1 MTEKAKKDILE
12 YLQCMVNTETPTP
25 PKIVNDML
33 DLIPE
38 SVWLDDNAKILC
50 PACKDGIFL
59 REASLRI
66 LRKKYETM
74 GPTEFR
80 KHQDEITDHILRNRM
95 FGIAISYRGY
105 RVTKRSLYTCSDKY
119 SNIDNIFFDESLG
132 RYVKD
137 KDGKEVEKQCF
148 HFIEN
153 IDEVSKF
160 FEGKGVKDMQFDVII
175 GNPPY
180 QLNVGVEQE
189 SYAVPLYHKFI
200 QTAQKLEARYISMI
214 VPSRWFAG
222 GRGLDEFREKM
233 LHDTRLRVI
242 HDYLCSYAC
251 FPNVEIKGGVCY
263 FLWNRDEKGPCNIIT
278 HHSDKE
284 INTATRPLLENG
296 LDTFIRFNRG
306 IPILNKVYSNKDTF
320 ASLVSP
326 QTPFGLISSFKN
338 YKKEPFPDCIK
349 LYIAKGNGY
358 IEKKQI
364 TKNHDLVDKY
374 KIYITKSYG
383 AGEGYPHQILNKP
396 FIGEPGSCCT
406 QTYLSIGPFETAKEA
421 QNALS
426 YIKTKFFRFMV
437 LLKKNTQDAMRGVY
451 QFVPMQNFN
460 EEWTDEKLYKK
471 YNINADE
478 IAFIESMIRPMDINA
493 DENTI
498 DTDTDDE

>member
-80 KHQDEITDHILRNRM
+80 KHQNDITDHILRNRM

-180 QLNVGVEQE
+180 QTNDGGAGASATPIYNNFVDQAKKLNPQ
-189 SYAVPLYHKFI
+189 YL
-200 QTAQKLEARYISMI
+200 SMI
-214 VPSRWFAG
+214 IPSRWFSG
-222 GRGLDEFREKM
+222 GKGLDSFRNDM
-233 LHDTRLRVI
+233 LTDKK
-242 HDYLCSYAC
+242 LCKLVDFFDATDC
-251 FPNVEIKGGVCY
+251 FPGVDISGGVCY
-263 FLWNRDEKGPCNIIT
+263 FLCDNNINNSCEIT
-278 HHSDKE
+278 SIRNGMTSK
-284 INTATRPLLENG
+284 ITRPLLEYG
-296 LDTFIRFNRG
+296 SDTFVRFNEAMS
-306 IPILNKVYSNKDTF
+306 IVEKVKKFNEESFET
-320 ASLVSP
+320 LVSSRK
-326 QTPFGLISSFKN
+326 PFGLATKLQ
-338 YKKEPFPDCIK
+338 IK
-349 LYIAKGNGY
+349 SKATKDDIEIYAYPTNGF
-358 IEKKQI
+358 IPRSEIQVNEEWI
-364 TKNHDLVDKY
+364 DKY
-374 KIYITKSYG
+374 KVLMGKAYG
-383 AGEGYPHQILNKP
+383 ERGSFPYWVLGKP
-396 FIGEPGSCCT
+396 KIVAPGTCCSE
-406 QTYLSIGPFETAKEA
+406 TYLVVGPSNSYTETYNIA
-421 QNALS
+421 Q
-426 YIKTKFFRFMV
+426 YIQTRFFRFLV
-437 LLKKNTQDAMRGVY
+437 LLKKNTLNAPRGVY
-451 QFVPMQNFN
+451 QFVPIQNFN
-460 EEWTDEKLYKK
+460 EEWTDEKLYQK
-471 YNINADE
+471 YNLTTDE
-478 IAFIESMIRPMDINA
+478 IAFIESMVKPMDK
-493 DENTI
+493 
-498 DTDTDDE
+498 DTVLSDNIDTDDE

>member
-1 MTEKAKKDILE
+1 MTGKAKKDILE

-80 KHQDEITDHILRNRM
+80 KHQNDITDHILRNRM

-180 QLNVGVEQE
+180 QINDGGAGASATPIYNNFVDQAKKLNPQ
-189 SYAVPLYHKFI
+189 YL
-200 QTAQKLEARYISMI
+200 SMI
-214 VPSRWFAG
+214 IPSRWFSG
-222 GRGLDEFREKM
+222 GKGLDSFRNDM
-233 LHDTRLRVI
+233 LTDKK
-242 HDYLCSYAC
+242 LCKLVDFFDATDC
-251 FPNVEIKGGVCY
+251 FPGVDISGGVCY
-263 FLWNRDEKGPCNIIT
+263 FLCDNNINNSCEIT
-278 HHSDKE
+278 SIRNGMTSK
-284 INTATRPLLENG
+284 ITRPLLEYG
-296 LDTFIRFNRG
+296 SDTFVRFNEAMS
-306 IPILNKVYSNKDTF
+306 IVEKVKKFNEESFET
-320 ASLVSP
+320 LVSSRK
-326 QTPFGLISSFKN
+326 PFGLATKLQ
-338 YKKEPFPDCIK
+338 IK
-349 LYIAKGNGY
+349 SKATKDDIEIYAYPTNGF
-358 IEKKQI
+358 IPRSEIQVNEEWI
-364 TKNHDLVDKY
+364 DKY
-374 KIYITKSYG
+374 KVLMGKAYG
-383 AGEGYPHQILNKP
+383 ERGSFPYWVLGKP
-396 FIGEPGSCCT
+396 KIVAPGTCCSE
-406 QTYLSIGPFETAKEA
+406 TYLVVGPSNSYTETYNIA
-421 QNALS
+421 Q
-426 YIKTKFFRFMV
+426 YIQTRSFRFLV
-437 LLKKNTQDAMRGVY
+437 LLKKNTLNAPRGVY
-451 QFVPMQNFN
+451 QFVPIQNFN
-460 EEWTDEKLYKK
+460 EEWTDEKLYQK
-471 YNINADE
+471 YNLTTDE
-478 IAFIESMIRPMDINA
+478 IAFIESMVKPMDK
-493 DENTI
+493 
-498 DTDTDDE
+498 DTVLSDNIDTDDE